1 MSAPV
6 EKKVTAASIAA
17 YLGSTALLAVLT
29 AAQGDSRLVE
39 FLPDGLSP
47 FVLGAIPTA
56 IVFVGG
62 WVARHTPRPPEQPR
76 V

>member
-6 EKKVTAASIAA
+6 ETKVTAASVAT

-29 AAQGDSRLVE
+29 AAQGDARLVE
-39 FLPDGLSP
+39 FMPDGLAP

-56 IVFVGG
+56 IAFVGG
-62 WVARHTPRPPEQPR
+62 WVAKHTPRPPESPR